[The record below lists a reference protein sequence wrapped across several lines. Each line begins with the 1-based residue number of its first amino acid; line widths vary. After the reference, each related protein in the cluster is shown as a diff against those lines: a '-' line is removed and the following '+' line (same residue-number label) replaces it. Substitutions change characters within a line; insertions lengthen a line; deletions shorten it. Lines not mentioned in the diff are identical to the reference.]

1 MHRLWLESLTLVV
14 LVAGSECE

>member
-1 MHRLWLESLTLVV
+1 MESLTLVV